1 MRYSLLYILC
11 LGALI
16 LSSCS
21 DNDMTEFEGNYL
33 NGTAKTPIQ
42 VVTNLST
49 GVTTRAVNKKFESG
63 DNLLAYIE
71 AVKVTG
77 ATITQSGGIYT
88 SGEVAKENGNPNKGL
103 QTFTLTADAE
113 DAGNVTTTDKLSPKI
128 YWDDYSN
135 TTYDLRSTDPKR
147 GIRLYYGYCYNGGT
161 PTTALTETTGVLG
174 WTVQDVQT
182 TTTKTSDLLFAKTQ
196 LPRYYTHNTSDGR
209 GSLVLPYTHAMSKI
223 TIMVQCGEGFEDTGN
238 LFDNTIVK
246 LQNMQTKCT
255 VDAPAG
261 TVTASTNTD
270 DIKDITMHTEEGD
283 PGNTMMKVFTAMVAP
298 TNLTVGNILAN
309 ISEVAGVPYS
319 IYITP
324 ELLGEEGTA
333 GSWASRLT
341 EVNEENIKDGMAQV
355 KPRTRAVET
364 RTITKGKGYM
374 TKPGVNYVLVVTI
387 NKQAISVSASI
398 ADWDEA
404 GASALGV
411 INFSHDITDKNGT
424 IDVGNY
430 ESFDIYR
437 AEYNNGN
444 IPTNGSFDNNGDE
457 DGINPATKYSVDT
470 KMYDPVIYWNDG
482 STKYYFRA
490 LSGGVSSDANS
501 ADITIKNGDGTN
513 DNDVIWGTTEAHSG
527 TDADGHAYNYD
538 EGDAIAPRTGQVPLT
553 FKHLLTKVS
562 FNLKTSDDNAKA
574 VNLEDAKIQISN
586 IKNECRLNLYTGV
599 TTEKGDAG
607 YLYNDNSDTKGRA
620 TTYTDKTAT
629 LSNQI
634 VTPQTIED
642 ESYLI
647 ITLADGTVY
656 KLQLNQCLV
665 TDTNGDATADK
676 VSTWAQ
682 GTHYTYTIH
691 VEKEAITFR
700 ALIKD
705 WVESNG
711 SGNATLDWD

>member
-1 MRYSLLYILC
+1 M
-11 LGALI
+11 

-21 DNDMTEFEGNYL
+21 DNDMTEIEGNYL

-88 SGEVAKENGNPNKGL
+88 SGEVEKEDGNPNKGL

-113 DAGNVTTTDKLSPKI
+113 NATGNVTTTDALSPKI

-147 GIRLYYGYCYNGGT
+147 GLRLYYGYCYNGGT
-161 PTTALTETTGVLG
+161 PTSTYNDVYDDADKHIKNGVIEWKVNSDQNTNG
-174 WTVQDVQT
+174 
-182 TTTKTSDLLFAKTQ
+182 TKTSDLLFATTQ
-196 LPRYYTHNTSDGR
+196 LPRYYTHTSDGR

-223 TIMVQCGEGFEDTGN
+223 TIEIDFGEGFENTTGTELN
-238 LFDNTIVK
+238 KTTLK
-246 LQNMQTKCT
+246 LQDMQTKCT

-261 TVTASTNTD
+261 TVTASTNAD
-270 DIKDITMHTEEGD
+270 DIKEITMHTEGS
-283 PGNTMMKVFTAMVAP
+283 GNNKVFTAMVAP
-298 TNLTVGNILAN
+298 TKLSIGNILAN

-324 ELLGEEGTA
+324 KLLGNKEDA
-333 GSWASRLT
+333 GSWASQLT
-341 EVNEENIKDGMAQV
+341 EVNEENIKDGMAQA
-355 KPRTRAVET
+355 KPLTRADET
-364 RTITKGKGYM
+364 KTITKGKGYM
-374 TKPGVNYVLVVTI
+374 TQPGVNYKLVVTV

-398 ADWDEA
+398 ADWDEV
-404 GASALGV
+404 GASSYGV
-411 INFSHDITDKNGT
+411 INFSNDITDNSGT
-424 IDVGNY
+424 ITVGNY
-430 ESFDIYR
+430 ESFYIYR
-437 AEYNNGN
+437 AEYASGN
-444 IPTNGSFDNNGDE
+444 VPTNPSFDSDATT
-457 DGINPATKYSVDT
+457 DGINPATIYTVNT
-470 KMYDPVIYWNDG
+470 ETYDPVIYWNDG

-490 LSGGVSSDANS
+490 LSGYVTSDANTG
-501 ADITIKNGDGTN
+501 AITVTNGDGTN

-527 TDADGHAYNYD
+527 TDADGHAYNYA
-538 EGDAIAPRTGQVPLT
+538 EGAAIAPRTGQVPLT

-574 VNLEDAKIQISN
+574 VNLEGAKIQISN
-586 IKNECRLNLYTGV
+586 IKNECRLNLQTGV
-599 TTEKGDAG
+599 TTANGNSG
-607 YLYNDNSDTKGRA
+607 YLYADKSDTKGRL
-620 TTYTDKTAT
+620 TTYNSTNKNAT
-629 LSNQI
+629 LSSQI
-634 VTPQTIED
+634 VTPQTIDD

-656 KLQLNQCLV
+656 KLQLNQCQV
-665 TDTNGDATADK
+665 ATTDGGGNPTTADL
-676 VSTWAQ
+676 STWAQ

-700 ALIKD
+700 ALIKE